1 MDVNKILEKIVS
13 DFFIAFD
20 EKNTVKISRIC
31 FPETEMVHHNGVVTN
46 LKEMNQIINNTK
58 NWYPR
63 ERRLS
68 EFKTLIGNPFSIIGF
83 KNFVNFKLPNNKIIE
98 EKYIETWIFKKDALN
113 NWRPVRIHYSSVTQ
127 EKHSEEV
134 K

>member
-1 MDVNKILEKIVS
+1 MNVNNILEKIVF

-20 EKNTVKISRIC
+20 EKNTVKISQLC
-31 FPETEMVHHNGVVTN
+31 LPETEIVQHNGVITN
-46 LKEMNQIINNTK
+46 LSEMNQIIKNTK

-63 ERRLS
+63 ERKLS
-68 EFKTLIGNPFSIIGF
+68 EFKTLIGNPYSVIYF
-83 KNFVNFKLPNNKIIE
+83 KNYIIFKLPDNKIVE
-98 EKYIETWIFKKDALN
+98 EKYRETWIFKKDSLN
-113 NWRPVRIHYSSVTQ
+113 AWKPIRIHYCSITQ